1 MWLKDV
7 LKPSKA
13 KLIIFGLFFIFEI
26 FIQFLDNKSSNIFFV
41 SILFFDTIISIPALA
56 VLSISQLYF
65 SNQLLFVIW
74 FVVVNVVWFYLLSC
88 IVFSVYKLFAN
99 KKNSVRGSLNL
110 SFFRF
115 SWVKLLLLLVCGIP
129 LYGIVYL
136 SVQFATLMIFNI
148 VVDSIRNIYPNYN
161 ASESWIFYVSTLFD
175 IVIVYFVVCG
185 FDAIY
190 RRYNNRIFLYILLS
204 ICLVTDIFFVVGI
217 VLPMTKP
224 CKVIE
229 QSIAPACTKTE
240 GFCMGGGCFG
250 KSAIR
255 DLQITPLVACLQFD
269 INNCN
274 GGILTVTNKC
284 NKDLVI
290 GDLKLPYIRIYES
303 HPEPANLKL
312 AKDEKGRTVVN
323 DFRQLGVEQ
332 WSMLRNKK
340 YNIISVAG
348 KIGKNGFNLSIQ
360 NSRITINP
368 QFDCLKT
375 SVNDLNSVDDAFSID
390 NNCTDEVWIGDY
402 KLQPAKVV
410 TEVPG
415 ASYGLE
421 FAKDSMGKVII
432 KQNDESNFA
441 SYTPIQDELLSMPAV
456 IGDQKFTISYTKTK
470 QLCE

>member
-115 SWVKLLLLLVCGIP
+115 SRVKLLLLLVCGIP

-204 ICLVTDIFFVVGI
+204 ICLVTDIFSLS
-217 VLPMTKP
+217 VL
-224 CKVIE
+224 
-229 QSIAPACTKTE
+229 
-240 GFCMGGGCFG
+240 FY
-250 KSAIR
+250 R
-255 DLQITPLVACLQFD
+255 
-269 INNCN
+269 
-274 GGILTVTNKC
+274 
-284 NKDLVI
+284 
-290 GDLKLPYIRIYES
+290 
-303 HPEPANLKL
+303 
-312 AKDEKGRTVVN
+312 
-323 DFRQLGVEQ
+323 
-332 WSMLRNKK
+332 
-340 YNIISVAG
+340 
-348 KIGKNGFNLSIQ
+348 
-360 NSRITINP
+360 
-368 QFDCLKT
+368 
-375 SVNDLNSVDDAFSID
+375 
-390 NNCTDEVWIGDY
+390 
-402 KLQPAKVV
+402 
-410 TEVPG
+410 
-415 ASYGLE
+415 
-421 FAKDSMGKVII
+421 
-432 KQNDESNFA
+432 
-441 SYTPIQDELLSMPAV
+441 
-456 IGDQKFTISYTKTK
+456 
-470 QLCE
+470 